1 MKFFDWK
8 TRLIARLAVLCF
20 FAVVGSRVAQA
31 QGTPKS
37 GALLTISGSAG
48 GAVNIAIYDSQIHSG
63 TVQSVPVGGGSFC
76 IASDQIPTDAYVL
89 QGGSADGCD
98 AGDAFEVT
106 DNNTSEGAHQAFGK
120 TDVTVTGA
128 PALPGTGFHIE
139 THYICSGA
147 CSGFISPPAFSPYC
161 NTSGTICTT
170 ASGPDSGF
178 LTVTNNTGF
187 AFTGTITLQ
196 GSSPIAGGSFC
207 PASIVEGGPGV
218 AFDTWTTGLTASED
232 GSSVRLALGS
242 EGSTES
248 PKGADTSNCG
258 GFNAPQTLPLTAG
271 QTTIF
276 AFGNDAYKFTPQNS
290 NVGDQLTFLP
300 IPVPAGPL
308 GPAVGGWVTGD
319 FGTQAPENPV
329 SPSSLR
335 FSATNYPGQACIP
348 ISDFS
353 AIKNPVCP
361 EIQLGCTS
369 TSEVSDCTTF
379 LYSFEYDF
387 AIDENSLPG
396 GVGGVNYVAD
406 QADQCPTAGFNM
418 DNFLSYTATAPDP
431 IRGPGNPIGCFAAI
445 FNPTTAAV
453 PVGQT
458 VTQHTFKGFFF
469 PVIDSTPNHVF
480 FNQIDPGSIV
490 SLIWQTKDS
499 SGKPVPNLHLC
510 NNLTGNGCVKPW
522 VTLESLEVG
531 CPNAPLPGP
540 APSPT
545 LDASF
550 FNSGLI
556 HLGDGFYAFLWQTP
570 RSSPVGSC
578 VTPVLVF
585 STGFL
590 SFDVAN
596 FQFER

>member
-8 TRLIARLAVLCF
+8 TRLIARLIMLCF

-31 QGTPKS
+31 QGTPTS

-63 TVQSVPVGGGSFC
+63 TVQAVPVGGGSAC

-106 DNNTSEGAHQAFGK
+106 DNNTSEAVHQAFGK
-120 TDVTVTGA
+120 ADIS
-128 PALPGTGFHIE
+128 GFHIE
-139 THYICSGA
+139 THYVCGGA
-147 CSGFISPPAFSPYC
+147 CTGFPEALPGPVC
-161 NTSGTICTT
+161 NTSGTIC
-170 ASGPDSGF
+170 ANPDTGF
-178 LTVTNNTGF
+178 LTVTNNTDSS
-187 AFTGTITLQ
+187 FTGKITLQ
-196 GSSPIAGGSFC
+196 GNSRIAGGSFC
-207 PASIVEGGPGV
+207 PESIVEGGPGV
-218 AFDTWTTGLTASED
+218 ALDTWTTGLAAGAS
-232 GSSVRLALGS
+232 VTLALGTQLFPDPPGLS
-242 EGSTES
+242 DS
-248 PKGADTSNCG
+248 SNCG
-258 GFNAPQTLPLTAG
+258 GYNAPQTQTLVAG
-271 QTTIF
+271 QTAVF

-300 IPVPAGPL
+300 VPVPAGPL
-308 GPAVGGWVTGD
+308 GLDSWALNA
-319 FGTQAPENPV
+319 FGLQGPENPV
-329 SPSSLR
+329 ASSPLR

-353 AIKNPVCP
+353 ALTNPVCP

-387 AIDENSLPG
+387 AIDKNSLPN
-396 GVGGVNYVAD
+396 GVGGVDYVAD

-445 FNPTTAAV
+445 FNPNTAAV

-469 PVIDSTPNHVF
+469 PVIDSIPNHVF
-480 FNQIDPGSIV
+480 FNQIDPGSVV

-550 FNSGLI
+550 FNTGLI